1 MYEGLAS
8 DLPPET
14 NALIGPTLPRYHEMR
29 RADLVPMV
37 PLAQRVDQSPA
48 NDPQAP
54 TALAR
59 EMADHAEI
67 IGGIGQLTNAA
78 APPGHASG
86 ACRSRYSGT
95 ATLLDE
101 LGTHI
106 VPDTDAFY
114 PRFEPAA

>member
-14 NALIGPTLPRYHEMR
+14 NALIGHVLTRYHGMR
-29 RADLVPMV
+29 RADLAPMV
-37 PLAQRVDQSPA
+37 PLAQCVDQSPA
-48 NDPQAP
+48 NDPQAS

-59 EMADHAEI
+59 EMADHAKT
-67 IGGIGQLTNAA
+67 IGGIGQLTNAP
-78 APPGHASG
+78 APPGHACG
-86 ACRSRYSGT
+86 WSRYSGT

-101 LGTHI
+101 LGAHI
-106 VPDTDAFY
+106 VPETDVFS